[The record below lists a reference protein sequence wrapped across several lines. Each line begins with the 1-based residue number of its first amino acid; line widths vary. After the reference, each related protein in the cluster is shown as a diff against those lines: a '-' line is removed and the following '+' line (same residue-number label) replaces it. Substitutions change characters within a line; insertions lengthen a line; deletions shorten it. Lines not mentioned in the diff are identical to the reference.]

1 LVKKYFKRKQE
12 ISDINGEYNGGM
24 PTEVIQK
31 IMTQIDTLD
40 KIGYIKTD
48 IHDLEVIDRMEKC
61 IVKDRDGLA
70 ISAQK

>member
-1 LVKKYFKRKQE
+1 
-12 ISDINGEYNGGM
+12 M

-61 IVKDRDGLA
+61 IVKDRNGLA